1 MPLPPFPHPSQS
13 QLTSPPPTHRVETSR
28 SAGEGAL
35 TAPRDPR
42 DRGTARN
49 RATCPRAVTRDVSPG
64 RFPPAATIPPLFFTS
79 RRTHRVVRGE
89 EGGIHPEQIHRG
101 TRRISLA
108 RFFLSRTGKRAA
120 STCSGSSLTPPPPS
134 APVPFPVPL
143 VSFSFRDFF
152 FPPCP
157 LPCAAARAAA
167 VEERALPATTICR
180 VASRPR
186 DLVYWEYGK

>member
-120 STCSGSSLTPPPPS
+120 STCSGSSLTPPPPPPQYHS
-134 APVPFPVPL
+134 RSRSSRSLSVIFSFPLAPFPVPL
-143 VSFSFRDFF
+143 LARLLSRSVLCRRLLS
-152 FPPCP
+152 
-157 LPCAAARAAA
+157 AA
-167 VEERALPATTICR
+167 
-180 VASRPR
+180 
-186 DLVYWEYGK
+186 